1 MRSASL
7 FTAGLLALSN
17 VIATPSP
24 TKVQQPRNAHGRR
37 WNNTPGFVYAEDG
50 KFKIDGK
57 DFFFAGTTA
66 YWLTQVQGNDDI
78 TKTLDDIKADD
89 LEVVR
94 IWGFREVIGETTD
107 DPATF
112 TQQWVN
118 GEQKCNQPGIDRI
131 KFILDEAGKRGIYV
145 QVALTNNWAPTFPAN
160 ATAKFPPG
168 YLSNSYGGIDTYVQQ
183 LQPGGDRDLFY
194 TDATVKDAY
203 KKWLNCIIP
212 QIASHKALFAWEMA
226 NDPRCDGAEGT
237 KKSGSCNAQT
247 ITRWTAE
254 TSQFVKTL
262 DPNHMAA
269 SGDGGFYCT
278 TCEKL
283 FPLPPPPAGPS
294 GGSVNMVGKRSGKRT
309 GYLTTAMVR
318 EQIKAR
324 QKAAYRAAR
333 NAPGA
338 KKSIRGWAAPATSF
352 KRQSGSDSSIGPG
365 YDGSYSVD
373 TEDIA
378 NIPTIDYQSF
388 QFFPDQ
394 NTYSSNGE
402 VTPGPPPGGAGG
414 DNFENTVQAGLDWIT
429 NHADTAQAFNKP
441 THMSSIGL
449 VNEDS
454 SPNFVP
460 FSSTSVADTDTDGSV
475 KMKKRAQRVSSNS
488 QQNRAYGS
496 WADHAVS
503 RGISGITNYQRGQS
517 NLKGRDSSKRSIEER
532 QSSRNSGSDSNGSS
546 PDDGYRI
553 LSQGTRTIFKNTGQK
568 QKRKSGRDSD

>member
-1 MRSASL
+1 MKSASL
-7 FTAGLLALSN
+7 LTAGLLALSN
-17 VIATPSP
+17 VIAAPSP
-24 TKVQQPRNAHGRR
+24 TRVQQTKAHKR
-37 WNNTPGFVYAEDG
+37 WNNIPSGFVYAEDG

-66 YWLTQVQGNDDI
+66 YWLTQVQTNDDI
-78 TKTLDDIKADD
+78 TKTLTDIAADD
-89 LEVVR
+89 LQVVR
-94 IWGFREVIGETTD
+94 IWGFREVIGETND

-118 GEQKCNQPGIDRI
+118 GEQKCNQAGIDRI
-131 KFILDEAGKRGIYV
+131 KFILDEADKLDMKV
-145 QVALTNNWAPTFPAN
+145 QVSLTNNWAPDFPAN
-160 ATAKFPPG
+160 TTAKFPPG

-183 LQPGGDRDLFY
+183 IHPGGDRDLFY
-194 TDATVKDAY
+194 TDDNVKNAY

-212 QIASHKALFAWEMA
+212 QISSHKALFAWEMA
-226 NDPRCDGAEGT
+226 NDPRCQGADGRT
-237 KKSGSCNAQT
+237 TSRSCNAQT
-247 ITRWTAE
+247 VTRWTAD
-254 TSQFVKTL
+254 TSAFVKTL

-278 TCEKL
+278 DCKKL
-283 FPLPPPPAGPS
+283 FPRTPPPTVS
-294 GGSVNMVGKRSGKRT
+294 GGSPNMVGKRGKRS

-324 QKAAYRAAR
+324 EKAAYRAAR

-352 KRQSGSDSSIGPG
+352 KRQDSSGIGPG
-365 YDGSYSVD
+365 YDGSYQVD

-394 NTYSSNGE
+394 NTYSADGT
-402 VTPGPPPGGAGG
+402 VTSGPPPGGAGG
-414 DNFENTVQAGLDWIT
+414 ANFENTVNAGIDWIT
-429 NHADTAQAFNKP
+429 NHADTAKAFNKP
-441 THMSSIGL
+441 THMTAMGL

-454 SPNFVP
+454 SANFVP
-460 FSSTSVADTDTDGSV
+460 FFSTNVADTDTDGSV
-475 KMKKRAQRVSSNS
+475 QKRAQRVSSDS

-532 QSSRNSGSDSNGSS
+532 QSNGSRNSGSDSQGTS

-553 LSQGTRTIFKNTGQK
+553 LSQGTRSIFKRTGKSQK
-568 QKRKSGRDSD
+568 GKSGRDSG